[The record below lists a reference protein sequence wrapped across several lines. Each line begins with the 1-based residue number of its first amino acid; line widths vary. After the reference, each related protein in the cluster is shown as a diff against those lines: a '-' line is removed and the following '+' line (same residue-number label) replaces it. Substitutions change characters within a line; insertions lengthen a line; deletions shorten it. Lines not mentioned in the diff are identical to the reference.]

1 MNSDSP
7 KPKKLLIIGLDAAEP
22 GLVEK
27 WIDEGALPTLRKLR
41 EQSAFGRLE
50 SSADWLAG
58 SPWPT
63 FYTGTDPAEHG
74 LYHAMQW
81 RSEIMAPSRPAPDWL
96 NLAPF
101 WRSLPH
107 MGREVVALDMPM
119 TYAPDAY
126 GGTELCGWATHD
138 LLAPPAAEPEGLMT
152 WAEKTVGPRIISDEV
167 YGPQRVQPLLTLRDE
182 LISAT
187 GQLSKLAIAMMAEF
201 RWDLFC
207 VGFGALH
214 RGGHKL
220 WDLSG
225 TTGAVSETETAEFSK
240 ALQEVYTACDAAIG
254 ALLDHVDPETSV
266 LVFSLH
272 GMGPNSSHI
281 DMLPEMLRR
290 IIAGGNGA
298 ADTQGSSLGLL
309 KRLRNALPIEVRSAI
324 KDRLPLAIQDRLTS
338 FWRLGGTDWAR
349 TQAFAAIADLQG
361 YVRIN
366 LEGREAAG
374 IVEPGL
380 PFENLCRKIEDG
392 LRTFADA
399 DSGAPI
405 VHDVKRSADLY
416 PEGSRRERLPDILVQ
431 WRHAPAAAHRAIVSE
446 EFGTITRPHPG
457 LNADGRSG
465 NHRPEGFYLLRDP
478 RIGSGPLREGA
489 HILDLAPTILRL
501 MSLDPPAHLQGRPLF

>member
-1 MNSDSP
+1 MHSDNP

-27 WIDEGALPTLRKLR
+27 WTDEGHLPNLRKLR
-41 EQSAFGRLE
+41 EQSAYGRLK

-63 FYTGTDPAEHG
+63 FYTGADPAEHG

-81 RSEIMAPSRPAPDWL
+81 RSELMAPSRPGPDWL
-96 NLAPF
+96 DLVPF
-101 WRSLPH
+101 WRSLPP

-119 TYAPDAY
+119 TYAPNTY
-126 GGTELCGWATHD
+126 GGAELCGWATHD
-138 LLAPPAAEPEGLMT
+138 LLAPPAAEPDSLMA
-152 WAEKTVGPRIISDEV
+152 WAERTVGARIISDEI
-167 YGPQRVQPLLTLRDE
+167 YGLQRVRPLLALRDE

-187 GQLSKLAIAMMAEF
+187 GQLSQLAVAMMAEF
-201 RWDLFC
+201 PWDLFC

-225 TTGAVSETETAEFSK
+225 ITGAVSEAEAAEFSG
-240 ALQEVYTACDAAIG
+240 ALREVYVACDAAVG
-254 ALLDHVDPETSV
+254 ELLEHVDPETSV

-281 DMLPEMLRR
+281 DILPEMLRR
-290 IIAGGNGA
+290 IIAGGDGA
-298 ADTQGSSLGLL
+298 TDAPGSSHGLL
-309 KRLRNALPIEVRSAI
+309 KRLRNALPIEIRSAI

-349 TQAFAAIADLQG
+349 TPAFAAIADLQG

-374 IVEPGL
+374 IVEPG
-380 PFENLCRKIEDG
+380 PPYEDLCRKIDTG
-392 LRTFADA
+392 LRTFVDA
-399 DSGAPI
+399 DTGAPI
-405 VHDVKRSADLY
+405 VHDVKRSLDLY
-416 PEGSRRERLPDILVQ
+416 PEGARQERLPDILVQ
-431 WRHAPAAAHRAIVSE
+431 WRRAPAAAHRAIVSE
-446 EFGTITRPHPG
+446 TFGTIARPHPG

-478 RIGSGPLREGA
+478 RAGSESLREAA
-489 HILDLAPTILRL
+489 HILDLAPTILRML
-501 MSLDPPAHLQGRPLF
+501 SLDPPAHLQGRPLL